1 MWERNIHVA
10 FSYAPQPGTK
20 PATQACALTRDW
32 TGDLSLCG
40 TMPSPLSHTAQGS
53 VLLICLSLCW
63 YHPPWITSVFW
74 LSFEIGKHE
83 SSNFVFYFK
92 IISAILGPLQFHMN
106 LRIIL
111 SINRFTINTNQ
122 DRTVNS
128 RCHWHFSLEWIRKK
142 TERRYV
148 MVTAFGH
155 QRFYYNSIHEMGNN
169 LLCPNN

>member
-1 MWERNIHVA
+1 MRPSQGPNLQPRHVPWPGIELVTFHFVGRCPA
-10 FSYAPQPGTK
+10 RWATLLRALSYW
-20 PATQACALTRDW
+20 C
-32 TGDLSLCG
+32 
-40 TMPSPLSHTAQGS
+40 
-53 VLLICLSLCW
+53 VCLSLRR
-63 YHPPWITSVFW
+63 YHPPWITLVFW